1 MFYRDSWHQ
10 AADSPQGIAPASD
23 TEPGSA
29 SGESAASAKN
39 DLAELLYLTGLHG
52 IPEAVTVTDT
62 SYHFLDWNEAAE
74 KLFGWKREEVIGKLA
89 FDIMGTT
96 FPENSAGRAQWQEA
110 IASQGRWQGEVL
122 QRRRDGATL
131 NILISLSL
139 VRDRS
144 GAIIG
149 FIVIHRD
156 ITERKRAEERAR
168 FLSEASKIL
177 ASTLD
182 YQTTLANIAR
192 LVVPE
197 LADWCAIH
205 LLDNVGNVRLLAM
218 AHKDPQKVEW
228 AIKLSE
234 QYPMKP
240 DAPFGPARVMR
251 TGQAELIAE
260 VTDEM
265 LAALAENEQ
274 GLIAMWANGHRSMLA
289 VPLVAAGQTIGA
301 ITLTFAESGRK
312 FNEADLELA
321 REVGLRA
328 SMAIDHARLYRE
340 SQQAR
345 EQLLAYIKEYKEV
358 EQRKDEFM
366 SVVSHELKTP
376 VTTIKGFTQLLQRR
390 LQHSSD
396 SESQL
401 FLSRMDSQLNRLIRL
416 INDLLEI
423 SRIQTGRL
431 KYRIE
436 TFDLGEVVESIV
448 EQIQSTTTTH
458 QLSIENAARTP
469 TLVSGDRE
477 RLGHV
482 FTNLLLNAIKY
493 SPHVEKVLIS
503 IITNGQEVIVSVQDF
518 GIGIAEEDLEKIFER
533 FYQVSYPQER
543 PFAGLGIGLFLSREI
558 ITRHNG
564 RVWAESQKAHGATF
578 HVALP
583 LATQPATLP

>member
-1 MFYRDSWHQ
+1 MFYRDSWYQ
-10 AADSPQGIAPASD
+10 AAASPQGIAQASD
-23 TEPGSA
+23 TEPESA
-29 SGESAASAKN
+29 SGESTASAKN
-39 DLAELLYLTGLHG
+39 DLAELLYLTGLHS

-89 FDIMGTT
+89 FDIMHTT
-96 FPENSAGRAQWQEA
+96 FLENSGERAEWQEA
-110 IASQGRWQGEVL
+110 LAQRGCWQSEVV
-122 QRRRDGATL
+122 QRRRDGTAL

-139 VRDRS
+139 VRDRG
-144 GAIIG
+144 GAITGI
-149 FIVIHRD
+149 IVMHRD

-177 ASTLD
+177 ASSLG

-205 LLDNVGNVRLLAM
+205 LRDDEGNVRLLVM

-240 DAPFGPARVMR
+240 EAPFGPARVMR

-265 LAALAENEQ
+265 LAALASHEQ
-274 GLIAMWANGHRSMLA
+274 GLIEIWANGHRSILA
-289 VPLVAAGQTIGA
+289 VPLVAAGQTIGV

-321 REVGLRA
+321 KEIGLRA

-345 EQLLAYIKEYKEV
+345 EQLMAYISEYREV

-390 LQHSSD
+390 LQHSNDSD
-396 SESQL
+396 AQL
-401 FLSRMDSQLNRLIRL
+401 FLSRIDSQLNRLIRL

-431 KYRIE
+431 KYHIE
-436 TFDLGEVVESIV
+436 TFDLCEVVESIV
-448 EQIQSTTTTH
+448 EQIQATTTTH
-458 QLSIENAARTP
+458 QLSIENASQVSAP
-469 TLVSGDRE
+469 VSGDRE

-503 IITNGQEVIVSVQDF
+503 ITTDGPEVIVSVQDF
-518 GIGIAEEDLEKIFER
+518 GIGIAEDDLEKIFER

-543 PFAGLGIGLFLSREI
+543 PFAGLGIGLYLSREI
-558 ITRHNG
+558 IERHNG
-564 RVWAESQKAHGATF
+564 RIWAESQKAHGATF

-583 LATQPATLP
+583 LAV